1 MQCGDPAADYVI
13 MRKDPI
19 ATRQLRRAEP
29 SSRDLV
35 PVFYVPEQ
43 IVINKQGRPPIKVD
57 RDVFNDV
64 FVCTKIVYYTFS
76 KNETRAKSAKSAGS
90 NGSITFFDSQ
100 NDVQFDRGKILK
112 NKILLPF
119 TSMTWTLNDFNAI
132 RSAVIKYYTPAAQ
145 SRGTKK
151 YLMDFNYRQLN
162 VN

>member
-43 IVINKQGRPPIKVD
+43 IVINKQGRPPIKVN

-76 KNETRAKSAKSAGS
+76 KNETRAEPVKSAGS

-100 NDVQFDRGKILK
+100 SDV
-112 NKILLPF
+112 
-119 TSMTWTLNDFNAI
+119 
-132 RSAVIKYYTPAAQ
+132 
-145 SRGTKK
+145 
-151 YLMDFNYRQLN
+151 
-162 VN
+162 